1 MFNEKDIL
9 ARLQNGE
16 DAQAIADEFAKLLN
30 NANKTYTEEQKKAE
44 AEAKAKQIQQDKE
57 DELAIILED
66 LKDWM
71 RRYYPKHDEIIIQ
84 SFDETSTKDV
94 ISMIDGIFELI
105 DLGFASLMTIKSP
118 VEKKTADSVTGRK
131 AKPADDVINDFLKSM
146 GW

>member
-30 NANKTYTEEQKKAE
+30 NANKTYTDEIKKAE
-44 AEAKAKQIQQDKE
+44 AEARAKQIQEEKE
-57 DELAIILED
+57 TELTVILED

-71 RRYYPKHDEIIIQ
+71 SRYYPKHDEIITQ
-84 SFDETSTKDV
+84 SFDENSIKDV
-94 ISMIDGIFELI
+94 IASIDAIFELI
-105 DLGFASLMTIKSP
+105 DVGFATLFTAKSP
-118 VEKKTADSVTGRK
+118 VAKKTVEKVDRK

>member
-44 AEAKAKQIQQDKE
+44 AEAKAKQIQKDKE
-57 DELAIILED
+57 DEMAVILED

-71 RRYYPKHDEIIIQ
+71 RRYYPKHDKVILE
-84 SFDETSTKDV
+84 SFDGNNTKD
-94 ISMIDGIFELI
+94 IIAAIDAIFELI
-105 DLGFASLMTIKSP
+105 DFDFATIFTAKSP
-118 VEKKTADSVTGRK
+118 TAKKAIKKADRE
-131 AKPADDVINDFLKSM
+131 ARPADDVINDFLKSM

>member
-30 NANKTYTEEQKKAE
+30 NANKTYTDEVKKAE

-57 DELAIILED
+57 DELDEILEY

-71 RRYYPKHDEIIIQ
+71 RRYYPKHDKVILE
-84 SFDETSTKDV
+84 SFDGNSTKDV
-94 ISMIDGIFELI
+94 IASIDAIFELI
-105 DLGFASLMTIKSP
+105 DVGFASLLNIKSP
-118 VEKKTADSVTGRK
+118 VAKKTAVKTDRK
-131 AKPADDVINDFLKSM
+131 ARPADDVINDFLKSM